1 MKKTV
6 TVLNRMINNRE
17 LNIADYDSVVF
28 AKRSILMRTYKKL
41 SDLKLKKEILDY
53 KSSNMKSI
61 EYVWFYTDNIR
72 VHITFL

>member
-17 LNIADYDSVVF
+17 LNIADYDSLVVF
-28 AKRSILMRTYKKL
+28 ERSILMRTYKKL

>member
-17 LNIADYDSVVF
+17 LNMADYDSLVVF
-28 AKRSILMRTYKKL
+28 ERSILMRTYKKL
-41 SDLKLKKEILDY
+41 SDLKLKKEILNY